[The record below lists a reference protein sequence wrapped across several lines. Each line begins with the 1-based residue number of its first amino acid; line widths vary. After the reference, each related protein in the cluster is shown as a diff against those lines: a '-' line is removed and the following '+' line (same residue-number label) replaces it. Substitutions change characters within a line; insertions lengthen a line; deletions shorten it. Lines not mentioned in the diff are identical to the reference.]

1 MTDMSWM
8 PWAVGGVM
16 VLSFSLYEGMAIC
29 PYYNK
34 SFSGASF

>member
-8 PWAVGGVM
+8 PWSNGPF
-16 VLSFSLYEGMAIC
+16 FSLYEGMAIC
-29 PYYNK
+29 PYYYK

>member
-8 PWAVGGVM
+8 PWVVGGPF
-16 VLSFSLYEGMAIC
+16 FSLYEGMAIC
-29 PYYNK
+29 PYYYK

>member
-8 PWAVGGVM
+8 PWVVGGVM
-16 VLSFSLYEGMAIC
+16 VLYEGMAIC
-29 PYYNK
+29 PYYYK